1 MDLYRLIY
9 SSQASYKLSSQDLKD
24 IAEVSQKHNQPD
36 GITGLLC
43 YNNSMFLQI
52 LEGEQQQVSKTYH
65 RIVRD
70 KRHHT
75 PILIECVPIK
85 NRLFEVW
92 SMQTISLTE
101 LADSQINILILKYS
115 GSPKF
120 NPNGMSPEQCLN
132 FMQEVANIYELSDSL
147 VIDF

>member
-1 MDLYRLIY
+1 MNLYRLVY
-9 SSQASYKLSSQDLKD
+9 SSQANSELSPEDLKD
-24 IAEVSQKHNQPD
+24 ISVVSEKNNLAD

-43 YNNSMFLQI
+43 YSNLMFLQI
-52 LEGEQQQVSKTYH
+52 LEGEHEQINKTYH
-65 RIVRD
+65 RIVGD

-75 PILIECVPIK
+75 PILIECVPTQ

-92 SMQTISLTE
+92 SMQTISLSD
-101 LADSQINILILKYS
+101 LADNQINTLILKYS

-120 NPNGMSPEQCLN
+120 KPNGMSPEQCLN
-132 FMQEVANIYELSDSL
+132 FMKEVANIYQLSDSL

>member
-1 MDLYRLIY
+1 MNLYRLVY
-9 SSQASYKLSSQDLKD
+9 SSQANSELRPEDLKD
-24 IAEVSQKHNQPD
+24 ISVVSEKNNLAD

-43 YNNSMFLQI
+43 YSNLMFLQI
-52 LEGEQQQVSKTYH
+52 LEGEHEQINKTYH
-65 RIVRD
+65 RIVGD

-75 PILIECVPIK
+75 PILIECVPTQ

-92 SMQTISLTE
+92 SMQTISLSD
-101 LADSQINILILKYS
+101 LADSQINTLILKYS

-120 NPNGMSPEQCLN
+120 KPNGMNPGQCLN
-132 FMQEVANIYELSDSL
+132 FMKEVANIYQLSDSL

>member
-1 MDLYRLIY
+1 MNLYRLVY
-9 SSQASYKLSSQDLKD
+9 SSQASSALSPEDLKNISD
-24 IAEVSQKHNQPD
+24 VSQKNNQLD

-43 YNNSMFLQI
+43 YGNLMFLQI
-52 LEGEQQQVSKTYH
+52 LEGEHEQVNKTYH
-65 RIVRD
+65 RIVGD

-92 SMQTISLTE
+92 SMQTINLTE
-101 LADSQINILILKYS
+101 LADDQINTLILKYS
-115 GSPKF
+115 SSPKF
-120 NPNGMSPEQCLN
+120 KPNGMSPEQCLN

-147 VIDF
+147 VLDF

>member
-1 MDLYRLIY
+1 MNLYRLVY
-9 SSQASYKLSSQDLKD
+9 SSQANSELSPEDLKD
-24 IAEVSQKHNQPD
+24 ISVVSENNNLAD

-43 YNNSMFLQI
+43 YSNLMFLQI
-52 LEGEQQQVSKTYH
+52 LEGEHEQINKTYH
-65 RIVRD
+65 RIVGD

-92 SMQTISLTE
+92 SMQTISLSD
-101 LADSQINILILKYS
+101 LADSQINTLILKYS

-120 NPNGMSPEQCLN
+120 KPNGMSPKQCLN
-132 FMQEVANIYELSDSL
+132 FMKEVANIYQLSDSL
-147 VIDF
+147 AIDF